1 MQKLLWAALGLA
13 VMLPANAE
21 VGPCNAYGPN
31 EHKSPVT
38 AETPLSLNSVLSEI
52 RLASPEVRASGLE
65 IQARSADA
73 TQAGR
78 RLNPALSV
86 ELEEFSG
93 SGPLTGFDR
102 AETTIAIE
110 QTVRLGGKRQRA
122 QAAARALT
130 ALASAECAVILR
142 EVELQGT
149 VLFFEYVAALEDA
162 ELLEEAAETS
172 EKLAETV
179 RRRVAAG
186 AAPPPEQSRA
196 DSATA
201 SARADAVFAWGL
213 VEQRRYALAAI
224 WGQSDPL
231 FNTAIVEDSVV
242 GALADPGNRSL
253 HPQVRRA
260 AASAAASRAAADVER
275 AEAMPNVTFTAGMRR
290 FEETGDSA
298 IVAGVSV
305 PLPLFDRNR
314 DSARAA
320 DLRAQASQMNR
331 AAVEARLLAEQR
343 AAIAA
348 VTAARQRLSLLE
360 DTALPNAIAAF
371 EASMHGYAVGKFDLT
386 TTIDARSALIDTQR
400 AVLDAKTT
408 LRIETARL
416 KSLIGDTPFSGE

>member
-1 MQKLLWAALGLA
+1 M
-13 VMLPANAE
+13 
-21 VGPCNAYGPN
+21 
-31 EHKSPVT
+31 
-38 AETPLSLNSVLSEI
+38 
-52 RLASPEVRASGLE
+52 
-65 IQARSADA
+65 
-73 TQAGR
+73 
-78 RLNPALSV
+78 
-86 ELEEFSG
+86 
-93 SGPLTGFDR
+93 
-102 AETTIAIE
+102 
-110 QTVRLGGKRQRA
+110 
-122 QAAARALT
+122 
-130 ALASAECAVILR
+130 
-142 EVELQGT
+142 
-149 VLFFEYVAALEDA
+149 LFFEYVAALDDA

-260 AASAAASRAAADVER
+260 AASAAASRAAA
-275 AEAMPNVTFTAGMRR
+275 
-290 FEETGDSA
+290 ETGDSA

-320 DLRAQASQMNR
+320 DLRTQASQMNR

-360 DTALPNAIAAF
+360 DTALPNATAAF

>member
-149 VLFFEYVAALEDA
+149 VLFFEYV
-162 ELLEEAAETS
+162 
-172 EKLAETV
+172 
-179 RRRVAAG
+179 VAAG

-298 IVAGVSV
+298 IVAGISV

-320 DLRAQASQMNR
+320 DLRTQASQMNR

-360 DTALPNAIAAF
+360 DTALPNATAAF

>member
-260 AASAAASRAAADVER
+260 AASA
-275 AEAMPNVTFTAGMRR
+275 EAMPNVTFTAGMRR

-360 DTALPNAIAAF
+360 DTALPNATAAF